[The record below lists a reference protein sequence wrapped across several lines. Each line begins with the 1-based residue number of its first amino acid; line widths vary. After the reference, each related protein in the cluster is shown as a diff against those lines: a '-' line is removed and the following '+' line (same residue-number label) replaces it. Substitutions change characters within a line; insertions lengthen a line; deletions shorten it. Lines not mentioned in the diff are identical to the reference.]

1 MENNKKKKANL
12 ISLGKK
18 KGLNLTLQDVI
29 IIILLIS
36 YVVIFYAY
44 KYDIDQYK
52 NVIDQYKNITE
63 NPQKLCYIYYSSLM
77 ESNQQSSEKNLSE
90 IIGDMFISEL
100 NDK

>member
-1 MENNKKKKANL
+1 M
-12 ISLGKK
+12 
-18 KGLNLTLQDVI
+18 
-29 IIILLIS
+29 LIS